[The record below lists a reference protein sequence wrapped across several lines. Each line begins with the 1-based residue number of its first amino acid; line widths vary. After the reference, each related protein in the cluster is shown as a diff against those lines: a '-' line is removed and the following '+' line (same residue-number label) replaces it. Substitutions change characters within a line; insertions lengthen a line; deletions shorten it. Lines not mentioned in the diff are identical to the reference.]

1 MTFVAVVGG
10 LLVPGLGHAI
20 AGRTWW
26 AIGWALLVPLC
37 QLAVLMLSPWL
48 FYVSFAARLF
58 GAVQGGWFVRG
69 TEKPVWLAILPG
81 VVLAVGIALFITTR
95 AVMRNGVT
103 RSGSMYPTI
112 AIGDHFF
119 VATHPRAIERGDII
133 TFDYPCDHE
142 TEYVKRVIAR
152 GGDTVEVRCGI
163 VYVNGTA
170 VPATAIPGTCTY
182 HDRDQTSGVW
192 SSLACSHYHE
202 QLAGHVY
209 DVFGDV
215 ERPVR
220 ERDANRIEGDPRDFP
235 TRMRP
240 FEPSCTRNGDPFRA
254 PSTAIVETKRAA
266 AACEPQLHYVV
277 PPHSY
282 FVMGDNR
289 NNSSDSRVFGPVAES
304 LVTGRV
310 LSIWLAEDKDGYV
323 WSRIGRLD

>member
-1 MTFVAVVGG
+1 MTFAAVVGG

-20 AGRTWW
+20 AGRTRW
-26 AIGWALLVPLC
+26 AIGWALFVPLC
-37 QLAVLMLSPWL
+37 QLGVLVATPWL
-48 FYVSFAARLF
+48 FYIAFAARLF

-69 TEKPVWLAILPG
+69 TAKPEWLAVVPG
-81 VVLAVGIALFITTR
+81 VVLAVGIALFVTTR
-95 AVMRNGVT
+95 AVIRNGVT

-112 AIGDHFF
+112 AVGDHFF

-133 TFDYPCDHE
+133 TFDYPCDPVR
-142 TEYVKRVIAR
+142 EYVKRVVAR

-163 VYVNGTA
+163 VYVNGAA
-170 VPATAIPGTCTY
+170 VPATAVGGACTY
-182 HDRDQTSGVW
+182 QDRNETTGVW
-192 SSLACSHYHE
+192 TTLQCSRYHE
-202 QLAGHVY
+202 QLAGHGY

-220 ERDANRIEGDPRDFP
+220 ERDANRSEGDPRDFP

-240 FEPSCTRNGDPFRA
+240 IEPSCTHNNDALRP
-254 PSTAIVETKRAA
+254 PSPAIVLVKPAA
-266 AACEPQLHYVV
+266 TACEPQLHYVV
-277 PPHSY
+277 PAGTY

-310 LSIWLAEDKDGYV
+310 FAIWLAEGPDGYA
-323 WSRIGRLD
+323 WSRIRRLE

>member
-20 AGRTWW
+20 AGRTRW
-26 AIGWALLVPLC
+26 AIGWALFVPLC
-37 QLAVLMLSPWL
+37 QLAVLVTTPWL
-48 FYVSFAARLF
+48 FYVAFVTRLF
-58 GAVQGGWFVRG
+58 SAVHGGWVVRS
-69 TEKPVWLAILPG
+69 TVQPVWLARLPAIV
-81 VVLAVGIALFITTR
+81 VVLGVGLFGLTR
-95 AVMRNGVT
+95 ALIRNGVT
-103 RSGSMYPTI
+103 GSGSMYPTI

-133 TFDYPCDHE
+133 TFDYPCDHQ

-170 VPATAIPGTCTY
+170 LPAAAIPGACTY
-182 HDRDQTSGVW
+182 RDRNETTGVW
-192 SSLACSHYHE
+192 TTLQCSRYHE
-202 QLAGHVY
+202 RIADHDY

-215 ERPVR
+215 ERPAR
-220 ERDANRIEGDPRDFP
+220 ERDPARSEGDPRDFP
-235 TRMRP
+235 LRMRP
-240 FEPSCTRNGDPFRA
+240 FEPSCTRSNEPFRPA
-254 PSTAIVETKRAA
+254 SAAIVETKRVA

-277 PPHSY
+277 PDGTY

-289 NNSSDSRVFGPVAES
+289 NNSSDSRVFGPVAAG

-310 LSIWLAEDKDGYV
+310 LSIWLAETPDGYA
-323 WSRIGRLD
+323 WSRIHRIE